1 MVGVNKMDSK
11 KLINL
16 NEMFVEEVR
25 NNNMTP
31 IEILNYYRNF
41 YYKED
46 DDTEQYI
53 MAKAINDIFM
63 CFKGLYGSSEKNVL
77 EMLEE
82 RYSKQ
87 TEINNNTYLEISIG
101 TPPIIPKS
109 TKLSD
114 VLNYAL
120 RGENKNE
127 E

>member
-1 MVGVNKMDSK
+1 
-11 KLINL
+11 
-16 NEMFVEEVR
+16 MFVEEVR
-25 NNNMTP
+25 NHNMTP
-31 IEILNYYRNF
+31 IEILNWYRNF

-82 RYSKQ
+82 RYAKQ
-87 TEINNNTYLEISIG
+87 AEINSNTYLEISIG
-101 TPPIIPKS
+101 KPPIIPKG
-109 TKLSD
+109 TKLSN

-120 RGENKNE
+120 RGENKK
-127 E
+127 

>member
-1 MVGVNKMDSK
+1 MNKIDSK
-11 KLINL
+11 RLINL

-25 NNNMTP
+25 NHNMTP
-31 IEILNYYRNF
+31 IEILNWYRNF

-87 TEINNNTYLEISIG
+87 AKINSNTYLEISIG
-101 TPPIIPKS
+101 TPPIIPKG
-109 TKLSD
+109 TKLSN

-127 E
+127 K

>member
-1 MVGVNKMDSK
+1 MNKIDSK
-11 KLINL
+11 RLINL
-16 NEMFVEEVR
+16 NEMFVEEVE

-46 DDTEQYI
+46 NDTEQYI

-63 CFKGLYGSSEKNVL
+63 CFKGLYGPGEKDVL

-82 RYSKQ
+82 RYAKQ
-87 TEINNNTYLEISIG
+87 AKINSNTYLEISIG
-101 TPPIIPKS
+101 TPSIIPKG

-114 VLNYAL
+114 ILNYIL

-127 E
+127 K

>member
-1 MVGVNKMDSK
+1 MDSK
-11 KLINL
+11 RLINL
-16 NEMFVEEVR
+16 NEMFVEEVQ

-63 CFKGLYGSSEKNVL
+63 CFKDMYRSSEKNVL

-87 TEINNNTYLEISIG
+87 AKINSNTYLEISIG
-101 TPPIIPKS
+101 TPPIIPKDA
-109 TKLSD
+109 KLSD
-114 VLNYAL
+114 VINYAL
-120 RGENKNE
+120 L
-127 E
+127 

>member
-1 MVGVNKMDSK
+1 MDSK
-11 KLINL
+11 RLINL

-25 NNNMTP
+25 NHSMTP
-31 IEILNYYRNF
+31 IEILNWYRNF

-46 DDTEQYI
+46 DNTEQYI

-63 CFKGLYGSSEKNVL
+63 CFKGLYGSSEKDVL

-87 TEINNNTYLEISIG
+87 AKINSNTYLKMSIG
-101 TPPIIPKS
+101 TPTIIPKG

-120 RGENKNE
+120 IGENKNE
-127 E
+127 K

>member
-1 MVGVNKMDSK
+1 MNINKYF
-11 KLINL
+11 I
-16 NEMFVEEVR
+16 EEVQ

-41 YYKED
+41 YRSESNN
-46 DDTEQYI
+46 TEQGI
-53 MAKAINDIFM
+53 MVNAINDIFM
-63 CFKGLYGSSEKNVL
+63 CFKNMYGSSEKDVL
-77 EMLEE
+77 KILEE

-87 TEINNNTYLEISIG
+87 AKINSNTYLEISIG
-101 TPPIIPKS
+101 TPPIIPKG

>member
-1 MVGVNKMDSK
+1 MNSK
-11 KLINL
+11 RLINL
-16 NEMFVEEVR
+16 NEMFVEEVQ

-87 TEINNNTYLEISIG
+87 AKINSNTYLEISIG
-101 TPPIIPKS
+101 TPPIIPKDA
-109 TKLSD
+109 KLSD
-114 VLNYAL
+114 IINYAL
-120 RGENKNE
+120 L
-127 E
+127 

>member
-1 MVGVNKMDSK
+1 MDNKR
-11 KLINL
+11 LINL

-25 NNNMTP
+25 NHNMTP
-31 IEILNYYRNF
+31 IEILNWYRNF

-46 DDTEQYI
+46 DNTEQYI

-63 CFKGLYGSSEKNVL
+63 CFKSLYGSSEKNVL

-87 TEINNNTYLEISIG
+87 AKINSNTYLEISIG
-101 TPPIIPKS
+101 TPPIIPKG

-114 VLNYAL
+114 LIDYAL

-127 E
+127 K